1 MVVQTWQHS
10 SMAKLQELL
19 QKELETFQKLQK
31 DLAKLVTGR
40 QQLDAQFNENKIVKE
55 ELDILE
61 DGSNVYKLIGPVL
74 VKQDHSEAKINVQK
88 RMDYITGELD
98 RHEKAIKDLQSKQET
113 SKSSLNSLQQQYQ
126 SFLMKQQGKN

>member
-1 MVVQTWQHS
+1 
-10 SMAKLQELL
+10 MAKLQELL